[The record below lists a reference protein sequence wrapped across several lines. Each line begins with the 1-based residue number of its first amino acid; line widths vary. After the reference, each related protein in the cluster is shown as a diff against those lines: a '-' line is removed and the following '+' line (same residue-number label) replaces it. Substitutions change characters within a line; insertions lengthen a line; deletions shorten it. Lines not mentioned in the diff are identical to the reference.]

1 MASIPDYSSRDWRL
15 RLFVALAALLGLAAI
30 AERGCTAGRARISAA
45 HRAVKP
51 QALSQPAVEQQ
62 EAKPGELSSAWD
74 SVEDD
79 TLLLRPAERD
89 CWLEIEERL
98 RSAGAAELEG
108 QSIGQVRHTQLFHDP
123 DDYRGQV
130 VTVRGT
136 VRYASRGQYYALWIR
151 PEGGPTSPIVVY
163 ALELPPGFPRIELSS
178 TGQLSNLHEEV
189 EVTGIFLKRGS
200 YVAEDGPRM
209 APLIVARSPVWLPG
223 QSDPL
228 AGENGRHAWLW
239 PTVGAALAIS
249 AAIVLVV
256 VRRTR

>member
-1 MASIPDYSSRDWRL
+1 MGPTPDYSSRDLRW
-15 RLFVALAALLGLAAI
+15 RLFVALAAVLGLTAI
-30 AERGCTAGRARISAA
+30 AERGCTAGNWRTSAA
-45 HRAVKP
+45 PNDVKR
-51 QALSQPAVEQQ
+51 QAPLQPPAQPV
-62 EAKPGELSSAWD
+62 ELSSAWD

-79 TLLLRPAERD
+79 TLFLRPAERD

-98 RSAGAAELEG
+98 RSADAAQLAG
-108 QSIGQVRHTQLFHDP
+108 QSIGLVGYSQLFHDP

-130 VTVRGT
+130 VAIRGS
-136 VRYASRGQYYALWIR
+136 VRYASRGRYYALWIR

-163 ALELPPGFPRIELSS
+163 VLELPPGFPKVVSDAAGEL
-178 TGQLSNLHEEV
+178 TKLQEQV

-200 YVAEDGPRM
+200 YMAQDGPRT
-209 APLIVARSPVWLPG
+209 APLIVARSPVWLRA
-223 QSDPL
+223 QSDALP
-228 AGENGRHAWLW
+228 GKNDRRAWLW

>member
-163 ALELPPGFPRIELSS
+163 ALELPPDFPRVKSDAGEL
-178 TGQLSNLHEEV
+178 TKVHEEV

-200 YVAEDGPRM
+200 YLAEDGPRS
-209 APLIVARSPVWLPG
+209 APLIVARSPVWLPA

-228 AGENGRHAWLW
+228 AGENGRRAWLW
-239 PTVGAALAIS
+239 PTVGVALAIS